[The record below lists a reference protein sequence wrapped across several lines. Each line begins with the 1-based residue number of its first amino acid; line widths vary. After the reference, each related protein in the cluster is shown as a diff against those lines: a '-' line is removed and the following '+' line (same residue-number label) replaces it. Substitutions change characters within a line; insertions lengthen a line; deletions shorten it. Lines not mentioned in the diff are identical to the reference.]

1 MSTMIYHLDIFTAY
15 YVFVTLHKTSKNTGF
30 HYQTNIGILYQQ
42 TKLRA
47 YLGKF
52 WEPAN
57 HTGKS

>member
-1 MSTMIYHLDIFTAY
+1 MIYHLDIFTAY
-15 YVFVTLHKTSKNTGF
+15 KNTGF